1 MSSWNFFSDYL
12 GWFNLGDGNKE
23 NKDEHDASNNKK
35 DNKKKE
41 TKETDKNNISNK
53 VKNTDSSPKN
63 KENGNNEQN
72 NSEENNENNSG
83 LLAQLGISNW
93 IGNYD
98 TTTYNDYKRGYY
110 LNEEA
115 KTILAKKNVD
125 KKSKIKLDANGSFDD
140 IHNDSTNYGSV
151 CVDTTYYDLLN
162 IKPTASV
169 GEIKNSYY
177 KMALK
182 YHPDKNPNDPEAKL
196 KFQKISE
203 AYQVLSDEER
213 RMKYNLHGMKAT
225 QDMVI
230 IDPSVFFMVLFSSEK
245 LKEYIGTLRIAFLVQ
260 VAMDGNTTIE
270 DKKTSNESIM
280 SEIEIEQQ
288 VREVELALLL
298 RDKIQPFVDGDET
311 WSIHMDNEIK
321 GLLDSS
327 FSSSILESLGWTYEN
342 VSSSFIAEVTT
353 LWGMGATVANI
364 QFASRTIGNTFS
376 AARSMINTVSS
387 LKEFSGKKDKLSQLQ
402 RNKEQETQKLKGK
415 ETERNSTEAQ
425 PNHSGKNTKEAEK
438 EDNTNEE
445 ENGHPHLSKEEN
457 KTLADIIKNI
467 LTLVLWDIES
477 TVRQSANKVLRDEEV
492 SIQIRL
498 KRAEALKAM
507 GRAMQKWARTK
518 KDLSEIDDLDV
529 TQLLED
535 AFIRAAQ
542 ANAEQS

>member
-1 MSSWNFFSDYL
+1 MSNWNFFSDYF
-12 GWFNLGDGNKE
+12 GWFSVGESNKE
-23 NKDEHDASNNKK
+23 NKEEPNK
-35 DNKKKE
+35 NKNE
-41 TKETDKNNISNK
+41 TNKNVNHN
-53 VKNTDSSPKN
+53 VKNTDDSKKKN
-63 KENGNNEQN
+63 EHRNNEN
-72 NSEENNENNSG
+72 NTESNTSTENNENSSG
-83 LLAQLGISNW
+83 IFAQLGISNW
-93 IGNYD
+93 ISNSDG
-98 TTTYNDYKRGYY
+98 TTYNDYRRGYY

-125 KKSKIKLDANGSFDD
+125 KKSRIKLDANGSFDEL
-140 IHNDSTNYGSV
+140 NTNAATSGNV

-162 IKPTASV
+162 IKPTATVS
-169 GEIKNSYY
+169 EIKNSYY

-182 YHPDKNPNDPEAKL
+182 YHPDKNRNDPEAKL

-213 RMKYNLHGMKAT
+213 RMKYNMHGMKAT

-270 DKKTSNESIM
+270 DKQPSNESIKN
-280 SEIEIEQQ
+280 EIELEQQ

-298 RDKIQPFVDGDET
+298 RNKIQPFVDGDDT
-311 WSIHMDNEIK
+311 WSINMDNEIK

-387 LKEFSGKKDKLSQLQ
+387 LKEFSGKKEKLTQLQ
-402 RNKEQETQKLKGK
+402 RNKQEETQKLKGK
-415 ETERNSTEAQ
+415 EAEKAQDSKENHLNASDKKSKETERGNM
-425 PNHSGKNTKEAEK
+425 
-438 EDNTNEE
+438 NEE
-445 ENGHPHLSKEEN
+445 ESARPQLSEEEN

-477 TVRQSANKVLRDEEV
+477 TVRQSSNKVLRDEEV
-492 SIQIRL
+492 SIQTRL
-498 KRAEALKAM
+498 KRAEALKIM
-507 GRAMQKWARTK
+507 GRTMQKWARTK

-535 AFIRAAQ
+535 AFIRSAQ
-542 ANAEQS
+542 ANAEQD